1 MSGMSLLASP
11 IPLARGEDE
20 RGQFAN
26 EPSIAFTPNVKPGDG
41 YYASSSSEAPHG
53 GQVFWPAGLNG
64 LGQTTE
70 GGLPD
75 GDNVTKFVLAPAFEG
90 SQQGY
95 VFKMGTRGLGYY
107 VDSMQLGGG
116 HSVGEA
122 ERLARRQD
130 VPSVIILPQQHLSRS
145 IENPLQG
152 VSTEQQALVILMEML
167 LRLPACVDVQGQSK
181 SVLKVLRELQMHA
194 SRAPSNSWTGPD
206 DKLKFALA
214 QAINWALEQVS
225 LFL

>member
-1 MSGMSLLASP
+1 MSLLASP

-20 RGQFAN
+20 RGRFAN
-26 EPSIAFTPNVKPGDG
+26 EPSIAFTPNVKPGHG

-53 GQVFWPAGLNG
+53 GQLFWPAGLDG

-75 GDNVTKFVLAPAFEG
+75 GDNVTKFISAPAFEG

-130 VPSVIILPQQHLSRS
+130 VPSGLSRS
-145 IENPLQG
+145 IANPLQG

-167 LRLPACVDVQGQSK
+167 LRLPACADVQGQSK
-181 SVLKVLRELQMHA
+181 SVLQVLRELQMHA
-194 SRAPSNSWTGPD
+194 SRAPSISWTGPD
-206 DKLKFALA
+206 DNLKFALA
-214 QAINWALEQVS
+214 QAINWALQQVS